1 MKPYYTFFTPIRI
14 KTIHFYK
21 RVSYYFTLCMHCII
35 CQITYFLVNMIK
47 VHLSFRVEYI
57 LNVSLIYLYILYIRF
72 ISLCI
77 YQKNVKKIQIFSKS
91 IYIIVHSSN
100 NLVYKS
106 YLQMI
111 FNDVCIP
118 ESFNTNISH
127 PLVDYT
133 ITFVNPQHKFK
144 M

>member
-21 RVSYYFTLCMHCII
+21 RFSYYFTLCMH
-35 CQITYFLVNMIK
+35 NMLDYIFSGK
-47 VHLSFRVEYI
+47 YDQSTSFIQSRIYTKCFSYI
-57 LNVSLIYLYILYIRF
+57 SIYIRF
-72 ISLCI
+72 TSLCI